1 MSIEW
6 EGRRSV
12 KRSRWEWES
21 HDSRNVEWRDTPQLR
36 EDAVMLVR
44 RPKPLPNNP
53 DVNPKSSTE
62 DCKDDQ
68 KARLVEFC

>member
-12 KRSRWEWES
+12 KRSRWDGES
-21 HDSRNVEWRDTPQLR
+21 HDSRNMEWRDTPQLR

-44 RPKPLPNNP
+44 RPKPLPTTP
-53 DVNPKSSTE
+53 TSTQNLE
-62 DCKDDQ
+62 LKTA
-68 KARLVEFC
+68 KMIKKLA